1 MKNNMLSLDDI
12 LEILRKRKADFEDEY
27 GVTAIGIFGSFARG
41 KAKQDS
47 DIDVVVK
54 MKKPD
59 LFYMVHIKEELEGD
73 CRTRVDIVHYREKMN
88 VFLKKRIDQE
98 AVYV

>member
-1 MKNNMLSLDDI
+1 MGENTLSRDDA
-12 LEILRKRKADFEDEY
+12 LEILRKRKADFADAY

-41 KAKQDS
+41 QAKKDS
-47 DIDVVVK
+47 DIDLVVK
-54 MKKPD
+54 MRKPD
-59 LFYMVHIKEELEGD
+59 LFYMVHIKEALEGE

-88 VFLKKRIDQE
+88 AFLKNRIDKE